1 MEAGL
6 TGQAGM
12 EVFLLDGDSA
22 VIAQPPP
29 ACLRRLAMEHIG
41 LQVGDLRIAA
51 HGHAANEDQVMHGG
65 LTLEPPLFEECD
77 QQQLTMASI

>member
-1 MEAGL
+1 
-6 TGQAGM
+6 
-12 EVFLLDGDSA
+12 
-22 VIAQPPP
+22 
-29 ACLRRLAMEHIG
+29 MEHIG

-77 QQQLTMASI
+77 QQQLTMASM